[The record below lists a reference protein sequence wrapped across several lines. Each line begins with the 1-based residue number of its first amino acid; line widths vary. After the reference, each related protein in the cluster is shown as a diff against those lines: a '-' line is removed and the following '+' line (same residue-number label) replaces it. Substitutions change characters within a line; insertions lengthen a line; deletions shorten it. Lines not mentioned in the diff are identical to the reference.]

1 MKEHEFRSCGEI
13 ILKMNCVIPGVNIKV
28 FGRAVHSLSRIG
40 EELYVEPLEHGLALR
55 TVNSSR
61 SAYACFLFAPSF
73 FQHYDDGSGQTIN
86 GSGKEEEEG
95 EEESIR
101 CKIAMKSCLTVFKS
115 VYTLEKTVERCKIKL
130 DMNESR
136 LIFQLHCRHGIVKTH
151 NLAFIECE
159 TLQAVF
165 SKDMC
170 PNSLR
175 ASARLL
181 CDAVQNFQNNQ
192 EEVTLIVKPDKIL
205 LKNYVEDEPDP
216 TKVVHTEL
224 RLEPEEFDNIQV
236 GVDSE
241 VTFCLKEMRAILA
254 FAEATNLPIS
264 LKFETAG
271 RPIVFSIDSDSAFE
285 ANFVLAT
292 LADTMTQQR
301 VSSQA
306 ESKTSQKRKYTSNS
320 RPSVKASNKSQNS
333 RKESDSMH
341 VGRANKTEE
350 QSARI
355 NEHEESRR
363 KPNNKSPDEQGR
375 SNRLNAAL
383 SELMNDDMDDV
394 MLDQETREEISK
406 QPIPP
411 ASGATSVSGRDNE
424 TDRITTGSPVPSTS
438 RENVSPLI
446 PLQSS
451 KPQIFNITTEDIE
464 MKENEE
470 EEEEEL
476 VPGTPPSKRFRSMF
490 FGSQASTITQSSQKA
505 LTKELSVLAEDTDDE
520 G

>member
-1 MKEHEFRSCGEI
+1 
-13 ILKMNCVIPGVNIKV
+13 MNCVIPGVNIKV
-28 FGRAVHSLSRIG
+28 FGRAVQSLSKIG

-73 FQHYDDGSGQTIN
+73 FQHYDDGSGQTTN
-86 GSGKEEEEG
+86 GSGKEEG
-95 EEESIR
+95 EEEAIR
-101 CKIAMKSCLTVFKS
+101 CKITMKSCLTVFKS

-130 DMNESR
+130 DMTESR
-136 LIFQLHCRHGIVKTH
+136 LVFQLHCRHGIVKTH

-170 PNSLR
+170 PNSLT

-216 TKVVHTEL
+216 TKVMHTEL

-241 VTFCLKEMRAILA
+241 ITFCLKEMRAILA
-254 FAEATNLPIS
+254 FSEATNLPVS

-292 LADTMTQQR
+292 LADTMTQQGG
-301 VSSQA
+301 SSNVPT
-306 ESKTSQKRKYTSNS
+306 ESKTSQKRKHTSNS
-320 RPSVKASNKSQNS
+320 RTSVKAINKSQTS
-333 RKESDSMH
+333 RKETESMNI
-341 VGRANKTEE
+341 GRANETEE
-350 QSARI
+350 QSVRI
-355 NEHEESRR
+355 NEHEDSFLSRR
-363 KPNNKSPDEQGR
+363 KPNNKSPDHEGR

-383 SELMNDDMDDV
+383 SELMNDDMDDI

-411 ASGATSVSGRDNE
+411 ELGTKSVSGRD
-424 TDRITTGSPVPSTS
+424 RITTRSPVPSTS
-438 RENVSPLI
+438 RENISPLI

-451 KPQIFNITTEDIE
+451 KPQIFNITTEDVE
-464 MKENEE
+464 MKENE

-490 FGSQASTITQSSQKA
+490 FGSQSSTITQSSQRTV
-505 LTKELSVLAEDTDDE
+505 TKELSVLAEDTDDE